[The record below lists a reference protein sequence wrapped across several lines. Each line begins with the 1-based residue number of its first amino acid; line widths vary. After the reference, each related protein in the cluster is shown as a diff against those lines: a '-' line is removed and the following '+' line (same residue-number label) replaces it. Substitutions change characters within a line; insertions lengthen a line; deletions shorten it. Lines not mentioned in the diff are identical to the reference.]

1 MFDSLRQIHFA
12 KYTGNLLVQRV
23 GPTTNYISTFNH
35 LLLTLGKGCIE
46 KHATLDLILAYL
58 RV

>member
-1 MFDSLRQIHFA
+1 MFDSLRQVYFA

-35 LLLTLGKGCIE
+35 LLLTLGKGSIV
-46 KHATLDLILAYL
+46 KQGTLDLTFAYL